1 MKMPRY
7 LLAAE
12 ADKIQDFIFRS
23 SRLRE
28 VVGGSQLLTRFCE
41 EVPFLLLK
49 RIGDNCMADII
60 VSDGG
65 SFRILFN
72 NKDTAIQF
80 GNYLSEI
87 YRVATGST
95 LTVAEPVKIDEP
107 LEKNFASAIDKANFE
122 LREEKRKSKGWT
134 SEEHMPFMAI
144 CTSCGMGPAVN
155 IYKEEYH
162 DEKVKYLCQ
171 PCLNKNLES
180 RYGRSKFLEKIY
192 SIIAEEEKMPLEQYS
207 WPGLNVPGDPIEKDP
222 TEEVADY
229 DSNRY
234 VAYLVADGNDM
245 GEVFGKCQNRETM
258 AKLSCKL
265 DLAIRRALAKPTMKI
280 MKYNQLDNRT
290 NFIPVLP
297 LILGGDELFA
307 LIPAPWA
314 LDFALSF
321 CRAYEQEMRKVYG
334 DEDIELEQQVP
345 QPTISVAIVIC
356 KNKHPYTLAY
366 EAAKA
371 NLDKAKQL
379 YRVISLYKNEHY
391 SVINFNVLVG
401 GAISPVVSPKSE
413 YRPTLKPYLVA
424 ENAINRWGLSLERII
439 EERWNLRHLPSKRLH
454 ELQNLYDPASNNL
467 PSSHDQFDSWEKRL
481 EQLLER
487 INLRSKDESVN
498 LKNAVDKLGGEKWF
512 MVNRHSDNF
521 RGHGLPDLL
530 EAWNFAL
537 CLEKPRREYEEV

>member
-1 MKMPRY
+1 MPRY

-41 EVPFLLLK
+41 EVPSHLLK
-49 RIGDNCMADII
+49 HIGDNCKADII

-65 SFRILFN
+65 SFRILFDN
-72 NKDTAIQF
+72 EGIAKEF
-80 GNYLSEI
+80 GNYLRET
-87 YRVATGST
+87 YRVATGCS
-95 LTVAEPVKIDEP
+95 LTVAEPVKIDDP
-107 LEKNFASAIDKANFE
+107 IDKNFASAIDYAHSK
-122 LREEKRKSKGWT
+122 LREEKRKSRSWT

-144 CTSCGMGPAVN
+144 CTSCGIGLAVN
-155 IYKEEYH
+155 IYKEEYQ

-180 RYGRSKFLEKIY
+180 RYGRSKFLEKFY
-192 SIIAEEEKMPLEQYS
+192 NLIAEEEKMPLEQYS
-207 WPGLNVPGDPIEKDP
+207 WPGLNVSSSPTEKDP

-229 DSNRY
+229 DPNRY

-245 GEVFGKCQNRETM
+245 GEVFGKCQNRDKL

-265 DLAIRRALAKPTMKI
+265 DLAIRRALAEPTMEI

-334 DEDIELEQQVP
+334 DKDIDLEQHVP
-345 QPTISVAIVIC
+345 QPTISAAIVIC

-366 EAAKA
+366 ETAKA
-371 NLDKAKQL
+371 NLNLAKQL
-379 YRVISLYKNEHY
+379 YRIISLYENKYY

-401 GAISPVVSPKSE
+401 SSIIPASSPE
-413 YRPTLKPYLVA
+413 GRLRPTLKPYFVA
-424 ENAINRWGLSLERII
+424 ENAINGWGLPLERII

-454 ELQNLYDPASNNL
+454 DLQNLYDPASNNL
-467 PSSHDQFDSWEKRL
+467 PSSNDQFDSWEKRL